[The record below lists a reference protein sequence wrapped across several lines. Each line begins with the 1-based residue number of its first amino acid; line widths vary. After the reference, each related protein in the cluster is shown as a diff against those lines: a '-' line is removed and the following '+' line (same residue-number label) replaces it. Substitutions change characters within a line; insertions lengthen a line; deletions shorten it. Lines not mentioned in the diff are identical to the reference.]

1 MLRLVN
7 TAMSALLCVACAPQD
22 RQAAPVSSEVGSA
35 SALPSSVAQSQEAV
49 DAGGGP
55 SSGAPEEQAQ
65 AEGPALASRKAT
77 TMCIENLSSVT
88 PVVTFVRYIEQAG
101 EGALA
106 FRARACATGF
116 SSSDRDVRGRVG
128 LPAHIAPMEFWADN
142 YSVSYPGGGLSQ
154 EGAAICLATGGT
166 PLVSAGC
173 GTTDSCDTSLS
184 ASQTALGRYSASLL
198 VTAQGLRPMASLPLA
213 PVLSRARPPCD
224 FPRDQKVC
232 AEPRPCDH

>member
-116 SSSDRDVRGRVG
+116 SSSDRDVRGRIG

-154 EGAAICLATGGT
+154 EGAAICLATGGYSVGERRMWDDGLLRYILERQPDGVGKVFRIT
-166 PLVSAGC
+166 IG
-173 GTTDSCDTSLS
+173 DS
-184 ASQTALGRYSASLL
+184 
-198 VTAQGLRPMASLPLA
+198 
-213 PVLSRARPPCD
+213 ARPSADGKPATCT
-224 FPRDQKVC
+224 RDV
-232 AEPRPCDH
+232 EGSTVL